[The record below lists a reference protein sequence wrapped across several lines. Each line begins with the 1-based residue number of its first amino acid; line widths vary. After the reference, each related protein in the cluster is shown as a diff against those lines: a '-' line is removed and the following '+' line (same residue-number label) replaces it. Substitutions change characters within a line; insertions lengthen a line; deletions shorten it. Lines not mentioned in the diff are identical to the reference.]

1 MQLLQQLLDG
11 GLIAIA
17 GHSDTPNVEFKK

>member
-1 MQLLQQLLDG
+1 LLQQLRDG

-17 GHSDTPNVEFKK
+17 GHPDTPNVEFKK

>member
-1 MQLLQQLLDG
+1 MQLLQQLRDG

-17 GHSDTPNVEFKK
+17 GHPDTPNVEFKK